1 MAETQ
6 ANTIDRQPQPK
17 FRDRLFIAIFGK
29 DTERSKRWRLDLY
42 NALNGT
48 NYTDPDALKLTTIEN
63 VIYIKMYNDVSFLV
77 DSQMTL
83 YEQQSRP
90 NSNMPLRGLL
100 YFAEL
105 YQKHLA
111 QKEIDLNWSSLVKIP
126 NPRFVVFYNGQPE
139 RPERYKLRL
148 SEAFELEDKT
158 GDFEWTAEVINI
170 NPNKNETLVKSCKP
184 MYDYVRLVERI
195 STNKKAGMKIE
206 QAVNEAVDWAIEEK
220 FLEGF
225 VREQKEEIIGMYLT
239 EFNEERAIRGW
250 RQEGIEE
257 GRELGIA
264 EGESKKAVEDARNML
279 NLKVGTPAQI
289 SQITGLS
296 MEQVLELQKE
306 LAAEPAPAN

>member
-1 MAETQ
+1 MSETQ
-6 ANTIDRQPQPK
+6 ITRNPQTQ

-29 DTERSKRWRLDLY
+29 NTERSKRWRLDLY

-48 NYTDPDALKLTTIEN
+48 NYTDPNALKLNTIEN

-90 NSNMPLRGLL
+90 NLNMPLRGLL

-105 YQKHLA
+105 YQKHLT
-111 QKEIDLNWSSLVKIP
+111 QKDLDLNLSTLVKIP
-126 NPRFVVFYNGQPE
+126 NPRFVVFYNGEPE

-148 SEAFELEDKT
+148 SEAFELEDKS

-170 NPNKNETLVKSCKP
+170 NPNKNETLVKNCKP

-195 STNKKAGMKIE
+195 LNNKKSGMQIN
-206 QAVNEAVDWAIEEK
+206 QAVNEAVDWAIKEN

-225 VREQKEEIIGMYLT
+225 IREQKEEIIGMYLT

-257 GRELGIA
+257 GA
-264 EGESKKAVEDARNML
+264 KQKAVETAKNLLKEGDAL
-279 NLKVGTPAQI
+279 EKVARC
-289 SQITGLS
+289 TGLS
-296 MEQVLELQKE
+296 LEQVKDLMAKLTVT
-306 LAAEPAPAN
+306 A